1 MYKLYRIVHLN
12 AKISEDWTSIDMKI
26 DNRAFFISNIEM
38 ESLLELSRG
47 NEYHYYHY
55 NNVLQLD
62 RAPHCLEGLLDN
74 QDLYNDYLS
83 NLNNKHYVSYYYTYL
98 GDDIE

>member
-12 AKISEDWTSIDMKI
+12 AKISDDWTSIDIKI
-26 DNRAFFISNIEM
+26 DNHAFLISNKEM
-38 ESLLELSRG
+38 QSLLKLSTG
-47 NEYHYYHY
+47 NEYCYYQY
-55 NNVLQLD
+55 DNVLHLD
-62 RAPHCLEGLLDN
+62 RAPHCLESVLDN
-74 QDLYNDYLS
+74 KDLYNDYLL